1 MTLKEVLEKAKKER
15 NEKRA
20 QLKAKI
26 KETRALTDGGGA
38 KMGDMQACVDACK
51 TLQSDIDK
59 LDKDIATLAEA
70 CGLTET
76 NDDESADTETD
87 PTNTERNDPH
97 QQAETRS
104 LKGKLPSISV
114 VPNTR
119 TVSNKNADE
128 EVRAF
133 DQYMRS
139 RGETRDGLTTTGT
152 EVTIPKAVMDLYKQ
166 PPKTNQLSTLVNK
179 QTVSLPA
186 GTLPILKKQGA
197 GLVTKEELANVPG
210 IDAPQFIPVPY
221 QVQTYSGK
229 LPVSQ
234 ESLDDGQV
242 NIDAL
247 VSEFVHDARNLTEQR
262 KIGGVLAT
270 ATALPAT
277 SLDEIKDIFNV
288 QIPIGYSK
296 QFIVS
301 QSAYAVLDKLKD
313 GNGRYL
319 LQDSITASSGKIILG
334 APVTIVE
341 DEVLGA
347 AGDSKVFVGDPKS
360 FVLEAMRTDAT
371 AKWVQNDVYGVNF
384 YVYFRADFKKADPDA
399 GKFVTL
405 KFA

>member
-1 MTLKEVLEKAKKER
+1 MTLKEMLEKAKKER
-15 NEKRA
+15 NEKRT

-26 KETRALTDGGGA
+26 KETRALTDGGDA

-51 TLQSDIDK
+51 TLQTDIEK

-76 NDDESADTETD
+76 NDDEPADPETD
-87 PTNTERNDPH
+87 PTNAERSNP

-104 LKGKLPSISV
+104 LEGKLPSIGV
-114 VPNTR
+114 IPNTR
-119 TVSNKNADE
+119 TLSNQNEDKE
-128 EVRAF
+128 IRAF
-133 DQYMRS
+133 DQFMRS

-152 EVTIPKAVMDLYKQ
+152 EVTIPKAVMELYKQ

-197 GLVTKEELANVPG
+197 GLVTKAELDNVPG

-234 ESLDDGQV
+234 EALDDGQV

-262 KIGGVLAT
+262 KIGGVLAM
-270 ATALPAT
+270 ADALPAT

-347 AGDSKVFVGDPKS
+347 SGESHVFVGDPKS

-405 KFA
+405 NFS